1 MATGAAK
8 SIISQESNIFGNRL
22 VTVRFGGEF
31 RLFLSEASFEDNVV
45 FVASSVINEGTR
57 TSPDMSILQSNT
69 TLEVIGKWM
78 HKLN

>member
-69 TLEVIGKWM
+69 TLEVIGK
-78 HKLN
+78 HN